1 MNTIQEIKRRIHRVI
16 EIERGITQREI
27 DEYNQ
32 KKHDQEAVFGL
43 GGFYDRYEKCIEKRQ
58 AHLDELEA
66 IDKQAGSALLTET
79 LVLYP
84 FWCPTCQL
92 EILLRGSQCRHTL
105 EGDVIDCPIC
115 SRTLWRSARSR
126 HWEVVKGSEKVE
138 VSR

>member
-16 EIERGITQREI
+16 EIERDITQREI
-27 DEYNQ
+27 DDFET
-32 KKHDQEAVFGL
+32 KMHDNDFVYGL
-43 GGFYDRYEKCIEKRQ
+43 GGFHDRYEKCIEKRQ

-92 EILLRGSQCRHTL
+92 EILLRGSQCRNTL

-115 SRTLWRSARSR
+115 SRTLWRSARSK
-126 HWEVVKGSEKVE
+126 HWEIVKGSEKAE
-138 VSR
+138 VSL